1 MDDIVSLKSL
11 RLHSHLHEGLEI
23 LYDIYEELEGKG
35 LPERL
40 SSGEFCQTNLTNILD
55 RIGEYLAYHG
65 MIDSDNKL

>member
-1 MDDIVSLKSL
+1 MDDIVSLESL

-23 LYDIYEELEGKG
+23 LYDIYEELEGK
-35 LPERL
+35 RL